1 MDEQTMQNKI
11 DNGWIYLC
19 QNVHLYNFTIVK
31 TKSSM
36 DLLGSNEI
44 EVALN
49 NNQSGLLGE
58 IGLNFSEIASII
70 YQDDFEHKHYQDG
83 ILSNTKTLDLD
94 SWDR

>member
-1 MDEQTMQNKI
+1 
-11 DNGWIYLC
+11 
-19 QNVHLYNFTIVK
+19 
-31 TKSSM
+31 M

-83 ILSNTKTLDLD
+83 ILSNTTRRSILGSDCMTKY
-94 SWDR
+94 SR